1 MPKRTRKKKV
11 LARMEWLTEYK
22 TGKPCVDC
30 GEVYDPICMDFHHED
45 PKLKKDEVRMLLRD
59 GYSMTVVQAEIDKC
73 VLICSNCHRLRHKD
87 DPVPDYKLDQDR
99 GSKAVLPL

>member
-1 MPKRTRKKKV
+1 
-11 LARMEWLTEYK
+11 MEWLTEYK
-22 TGKPCVDC
+22 TGKPCADC